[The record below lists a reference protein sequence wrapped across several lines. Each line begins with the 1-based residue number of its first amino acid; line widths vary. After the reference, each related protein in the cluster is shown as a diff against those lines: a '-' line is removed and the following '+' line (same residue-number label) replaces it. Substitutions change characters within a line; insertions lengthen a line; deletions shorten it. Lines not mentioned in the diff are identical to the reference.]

1 MGSVAV
7 HGNLAHGCHTAENTV
22 LPNLEDNEC
31 G

>member
-7 HGNLAHGCHTAENTV
+7 RGNLAHGCHTADNTMF
-22 LPNLEDNEC
+22 PKLEDDEC